1 MTKPPPVLR
10 SLLNDN
16 TLDLYQ
22 TSFFIGPSEAVRDFD
37 IGYSL
42 CTTSRSYYQVTPL
55 HYDPYMN
62 CFSLQAAS
70 DPTRFAKHLFA
81 KHFFLLPPSTSSI
94 VRPPLDSRSSHVQR
108 NTSHLDFYLQNSHAA
123 PVSSSTALD
132 RVYVDGLTDAD
143 AEKLSRIAMSCVLK
157 EGDTLFIPR
166 GWWHRV
172 ENVDMSWHHGSP
184 EGLCGGWTAGVAWW
198 FLFR

>member
-1 MTKPPPVLR
+1 
-10 SLLNDN
+10 
-16 TLDLYQ
+16 
-22 TSFFIGPSEAVRDFD
+22 
-37 IGYSL
+37 
-42 CTTSRSYYQVTPL
+42 
-55 HYDPYMN
+55 MN

-70 DPTRFAKHLFA
+70 DPTRFA

-198 FLFR
+198 FLFRWTLVLGWNLHLLRRSSVGRRHPLSIVHSKEKTEGSNGNSQTPDVIKVIFNTYMCCPT